1 MKKRIFNY
9 ISLCSLSLLIACNGS
24 NSSVS
29 KESMAA
35 YTSGKMALAVDES
48 FKPVMIQ
55 EVKIFDSSY
64 PNAKIDTVFLPE
76 AEVIQQLF
84 AGKAQMI
91 ITTRDLTAEEKK
103 KLEAKEIYVRSM
115 AFAKDGIAVIVN
127 NDSEDKKMTTG
138 MVSNIIQ
145 GNFTRKYKVILD
157 NKNGSIARY
166 ISEELLNGGEMPN
179 DVFAV
184 NNSDE
189 VIDYVSKN
197 KDAIGF
203 VGMTHTFDPNSDV
216 GYGSF
221 KKGITVV
228 SIDNDSLNKF
238 VLPYQG
244 PIALGEYPYIRR
256 IYFISRIESNLAS
269 GFANFLT
276 SEQGQLII
284 HKAKLVPLTVPLE
297 IRDVEIKP

>member
-1 MKKRIFNY
+1 
-9 ISLCSLSLLIACNGS
+9 
-24 NSSVS
+24 
-29 KESMAA
+29 MAA